1 MHFNIKFNLNLYI
14 CNRNLLFIKK
24 FDYRLLTSELKRLS
38 SNQFIVKIFIFEN
51 KYNKNSD
58 LDQFFFFSK
67 MCLQYLQNH
76 LKSSFQNRYN
86 SLSTSDEPS
95 NDSSDRRM
103 LVDVEPNLNDLNK
116 PTILQVI
123 DLFSSLVDAHFTHI
137 TLSSKAQETIADVL
151 QLIETQ
157 VIIYMMTYISCI
169 ANSILLYA
177 YY

>member
-1 MHFNIKFNLNLYI
+1 
-14 CNRNLLFIKK
+14 
-24 FDYRLLTSELKRLS
+24 
-38 SNQFIVKIFIFEN
+38 
-51 KYNKNSD
+51 
-58 LDQFFFFSK
+58 